1 MPIDRPTAAEL
12 LSAVREHLID
22 HLAPM
27 LEGQPAFHLRVAT
40 NALAIVQRTMAEGD
54 ALDQAELI
62 RLQKLLGRDG
72 DLTDLNRTL
81 ATRIRRGE
89 LDNRR
94 EALLAHLRQTA
105 IDKLRLANPRYMIPR
120 D

>member
-1 MPIDRPTAAEL
+1 MPIDRPTVTEL
-12 LSAVREHLID
+12 LSAVREHLIEN
-22 HLAPM
+22 LAPM
-27 LEGQPAFHLRVAT
+27 LDGQPAFHLRVAT

-72 DLTDLNRTL
+72 YLTDLNRTL
-81 ATRIRRGE
+81 AAQIRSGE

-94 EALLAHLRQTA
+94 EALLTHLRQTA
-105 IDKLRLANPRYMIPR
+105 LDKLGLANPRYKIPR